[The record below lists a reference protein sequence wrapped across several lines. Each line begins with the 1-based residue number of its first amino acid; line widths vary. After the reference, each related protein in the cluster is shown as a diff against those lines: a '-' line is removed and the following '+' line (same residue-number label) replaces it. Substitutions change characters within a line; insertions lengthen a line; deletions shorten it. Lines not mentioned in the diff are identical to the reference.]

1 MDFQL
6 SEEQLM
12 VRQTAREFAEKEI
25 KPRAAE
31 LDATGEFPTEI
42 IKKLAPLNFLGIT
55 IPEEYGGG
63 GLDAISYAIVIEE
76 ISRACA
82 STGVIL
88 SVNNSLICEPILT
101 FGTDSQKKNYLPD
114 LASGKKL
121 GCFALTEPEA
131 GSDVS
136 NLKTTAVLK
145 GDHYILNGNKLF
157 ITNGRVADVALVFAM
172 TDKSLGYKGISAFIV
187 ERAFPGYSVGKVQQ
201 KLGINA
207 SGQCELYFEDCAVPK
222 ENLFGGEGG
231 GFKLAL
237 VTLDGGRIGIAAQ
250 AVGIAQACLD
260 ECLKY
265 SKERVQFGQPIAKFQ
280 AIQWMLADMATEIEA
295 GRLLTYRAA
304 FLKDKGERYSSQASM
319 AKLFASETAMKAT
332 TKGIQI
338 HGGYGYMK
346 EYPMERFFR
355 DAKITEIYEGTN
367 EIQRVVI
374 ASSILK

>member
-25 KPRAAE
+25 KPQAAE
-31 LDATGEFPTEI
+31 FDATGEFPAEI
-42 IKKLAPLNFLGIT
+42 IKKLASLNFLGIT

-63 GLDAISYAIVIEE
+63 GLDAVSYAIVIEE

-88 SVNNSLICEPILT
+88 SVNNSLVCEPILKY
-101 FGTDSQKKNYLPD
+101 GTDFQKKKYLPD

-131 GSDVS
+131 GSDAS

-145 GDHYILNGNKLF
+145 GDHYALNGNKLF
-157 ITNGRVADVALVFAM
+157 ITNGRVAEVALVFAM
-172 TDKSLGYKGISAFIV
+172 TDKSLGYKGISIFVV
-187 ERAFPGYSVGKVQQ
+187 ERGFPGYSVGKVQQ

-207 SGQCELYFEDCAVPK
+207 SGQCELYFEDCLVPK
-222 ENLFGGEGG
+222 ENLLGEEGG
-231 GFKLAL
+231 GFKIALA
-237 VTLDGGRIGIAAQ
+237 TLDGGRIGIAAQ

-280 AIQWMLADMATEIEA
+280 AIQWMLADMSTEIEA
-295 GRLLTYRAA
+295 ARLLTYRAA
-304 FLKDKGERYSSQASM
+304 FLQDKGERYSAQASM

-355 DAKITEIYEGTN
+355 DAKVTEIYEGTN
-367 EIQRVVI
+367 EIQRIVI

>member
-31 LDATGEFPTEI
+31 IDTTGEFPIEI
-42 IKKLAPLNFLGIT
+42 IKKLASLNFLGIT

-63 GLDAISYAIVIEE
+63 GLDAVSYAIVIEE

-88 SVNNSLICEPILT
+88 SVNNSLVCETILKY
-101 FGTDSQKKNYLPD
+101 GTDFQKKKYLPD

-131 GSDVS
+131 GSDAA
-136 NLKTTAVLK
+136 NLKTTAVIK
-145 GDHYILNGNKLF
+145 GDHYVLNGNKLF
-157 ITNGRVADVALVFAM
+157 ITNGRVAEVALIFAM
-172 TDKSLGYKGISAFIV
+172 TDKSLGYKGISTFIV
-187 ERAFPGYSVGKVQQ
+187 ERGFPGYSVGKIQQ

-207 SGQCELYFEDCAVPK
+207 SGQCELYFEDCLVPK
-222 ENLFGGEGG
+222 ENLLGEKGG
-231 GFKLAL
+231 GFKIAL
-237 VTLDGGRIGIAAQ
+237 VSLDGGRIGIAAQ

-265 SKERVQFGQPIAKFQ
+265 SKERIQFGQPIAKFQ
-280 AIQWMLADMATEIEA
+280 AIQWMLADMSTEIEA
-295 GRLLTYRAA
+295 ARLLTYRAA
-304 FLKDKGERYSSQASM
+304 FLQDKGERYSAQASM

-346 EYPMERFFR
+346 EYPMERLFR
-355 DAKITEIYEGTN
+355 DAKVTEIYEGTN
-367 EIQRVVI
+367 EIQRIVI

>member
-31 LDATGEFPTEI
+31 VDASGEFPMEI
-42 IKKLAPLNFLGIT
+42 IEKLARLNFLGIT
-55 IPEEYGGG
+55 VPDQYGGG

-82 STGVIL
+82 STGIIV
-88 SVNNSLICEPILT
+88 SVNNSLVCEPILQY
-101 FGTDSQKKNYLPD
+101 GTEFHKKKYLPD

-131 GSDVS
+131 GSDAS

-157 ITNGRVADVALVFAM
+157 ITNGREAAVALVFAM
-172 TDKSLGYKGISAFIV
+172 TDKSLGYKGISTFIV
-187 ERAFPGYSVGKVQQ
+187 ERGFPGYSIGKVHQ

-207 SGQCELYFEDCAVPK
+207 SGQCELYFEDCMVPK
-222 ENLFGGEGG
+222 ENLLGGEGG

-237 VTLDGGRIGIAAQ
+237 VTLDEGRIGIAAQ

-295 GRLLTYRAA
+295 ARLLTYRAS
-304 FLKDKGERYSSQASM
+304 FLKDKGQRFTTEAAM
-319 AKLFASETAMKAT
+319 AKLLASETAMKAT

-367 EIQRVVI
+367 EIQRLVI
-374 ASSILK
+374 ASNILK

>member
-25 KPRAAE
+25 KSRAAE
-31 LDATGEFPTEI
+31 IDATGEFPMEI

-55 IPEEYGGG
+55 VPEEYGGG
-63 GLDAISYAIVIEE
+63 GLDAVSYAIVIEE

-88 SVNNSLICEPILT
+88 SVNNSLICEPILKY
-101 FGTDSQKKNYLPD
+101 GTDFQKKKYLPD

-131 GSDVS
+131 GSDAA

-145 GDHYILNGNKLF
+145 GDHYVINGNKLF
-157 ITNGRVADVALVFAM
+157 ITNGRVAEVALIFAM
-172 TDKSLGYKGISAFIV
+172 TDKSLGYKGISTFIV
-187 ERAFPGYSVGKVQQ
+187 ERGFPGYSVGKIQQ

-207 SGQCELYFEDCAVPK
+207 SGQCELYFEDCLVPK
-222 ENLFGGEGG
+222 ENLLGEKGG
-231 GFKLAL
+231 GFKMAL
-237 VTLDGGRIGIAAQ
+237 VSLDGGRIGIAAQ

-265 SKERVQFGQPIAKFQ
+265 SKERIQFGQPIAKFQ
-280 AIQWMLADMATEIEA
+280 AIQWMLVDMSTEIEA
-295 GRLLTYRAA
+295 ARLLTYRAA
-304 FLKDKGERYSSQASM
+304 FLKEKGERYSSQASM

>member
-31 LDATGEFPTEI
+31 FDATGEFPMEI
-42 IKKLAPLNFLGIT
+42 IEKSAKLNFLGIT
-55 IPEEYGGG
+55 IPEEFGGG

-76 ISRACA
+76 VSRACA
-82 STGVIL
+82 STGVII
-88 SVNNSLICEPILT
+88 SVNNSLICEPILK
-101 FGTDSQKKNYLPD
+101 FGTELQKEKYLRD

-131 GSDVS
+131 GSDAS

-145 GDHYILNGNKLF
+145 GDHYVINGNKLF
-157 ITNGRVADVALVFAM
+157 ITNGRVAEVALIFAM
-172 TDKSLGYKGISAFIV
+172 TDKSLGYKGISAFII
-187 ERAFPGYSVGKVQQ
+187 ERDFPGYSVGKVQQ

-207 SGQCELYFEDCAVPK
+207 SGQCELYFEDCQVPK
-222 ENLFGGEGG
+222 ENLIGNEGG

-265 SKERVQFGQPIAKFQ
+265 SQERVQFGQPIAKFQ

-295 GRLLTYRAA
+295 ARLLTYRAA
-304 FLKDKGERYSSQASM
+304 FLKDKGERYTTEAAM
-319 AKLFASETAMKAT
+319 AKLFASEAAMKAT

-355 DAKITEIYEGTN
+355 DAKVTEIYEGTN
-367 EIQRVVI
+367 EIQRMVI
-374 ASSILK
+374 ASNILK

>member
-31 LDATGEFPTEI
+31 FDATGEFPTEI
-42 IKKLAPLNFLGIT
+42 IQKLAKLNFLGIT
-55 IPEEYGGG
+55 IPEQYGGG
-63 GLDAISYAIVIEE
+63 GLDDISYVIVIEE

-88 SVNNSLICEPILT
+88 SVNNSLVCEPILKY
-101 FGTDSQKKNYLPD
+101 GTDAQKKKYLPD

-131 GSDVS
+131 GSDAS
-136 NLKTTAVLK
+136 NLKTTAILK
-145 GDHYILNGNKLF
+145 GDHYILNGNKQF
-157 ITNGRVADVALVFAM
+157 ITNGREAEVALLFAM
-172 TDKSLGYKGISAFIV
+172 TDKSKGYKGISAFIV
-187 ERAFPGYSVGKVQQ
+187 ERGFPGYSIGKVHQ

-207 SGQCELYFEDCAVPK
+207 AGQCELYFEDCVVPK
-222 ENLFGGEGG
+222 ENLLGEEGG
-231 GFKLAL
+231 GFKLAMA
-237 VTLDGGRIGIAAQ
+237 TLDGGRMGIAAQ

-295 GRLLTYRAA
+295 ARLLTYRTA
-304 FLKDKGERYSSQASM
+304 FLRNKGKRFTAEAAM

-367 EIQRVVI
+367 EIQRLVI
-374 ASSILK
+374 ASNILR

>member
-25 KPRAAE
+25 KPQAAE
-31 LDATGEFPTEI
+31 FDATGEFPAEI
-42 IKKLAPLNFLGIT
+42 IKKLASLNFLGIT
-55 IPEEYGGG
+55 IPEGYGGG
-63 GLDAISYAIVIEE
+63 GLDAVSYAIVIEE

-88 SVNNSLICEPILT
+88 SVNNSLVCEPILKY
-101 FGTDSQKKNYLPD
+101 GTDFQKKKYLPD

-131 GSDVS
+131 GSDAS

-145 GDHYILNGNKLF
+145 GDHYVLNGNKLF
-157 ITNGRVADVALVFAM
+157 ITNGKVAEVALVFAM
-172 TDKSLGYKGISAFIV
+172 TDKSLGYKGISIFVV
-187 ERAFPGYSVGKVQQ
+187 ERGFPGYSVGKIQQ

-207 SGQCELYFEDCAVPK
+207 SGQCELYFEDCLVPK
-222 ENLFGGEGG
+222 ENLLGEEGG
-231 GFKLAL
+231 GFKIAL

-280 AIQWMLADMATEIEA
+280 AIQWMLADMSTEIEA
-295 GRLLTYRAA
+295 ARLLTYRAA
-304 FLKDKGERYSSQASM
+304 FLQDKGERYSAQASM

-355 DAKITEIYEGTN
+355 DAKVTEIYEGTN
-367 EIQRVVI
+367 EIQRIVI

>member
-1 MDFQL
+1 MEFQL

-31 LDATGEFPTEI
+31 IDATGEFPTEI
-42 IKKLAPLNFLGIT
+42 IKKLAQLNFLGIT

-131 GSDVS
+131 GSDAS

-157 ITNGRVADVALVFAM
+157 ITNGRFADVALVFAM
-172 TDKSLGYKGISAFIV
+172 TDKSLGYKGINAFIV

-295 GRLLTYRAA
+295 ARLLTYRAA

>member
-25 KPRAAE
+25 KPQAAE
-31 LDATGEFPTEI
+31 FDATGEFPAEI
-42 IKKLAPLNFLGIT
+42 IKKLASLNFLGIT

-63 GLDAISYAIVIEE
+63 GLDAVSYAIVIEE

-88 SVNNSLICEPILT
+88 SVNNSLVCEPILKY
-101 FGTDSQKKNYLPD
+101 GTDFQKKKYLPD

-131 GSDVS
+131 GSDAS

-145 GDHYILNGNKLF
+145 GDHYVLNGNKLF
-157 ITNGRVADVALVFAM
+157 ITNGKVAEVALVFAM
-172 TDKSLGYKGISAFIV
+172 TDKSLGYKGISIFVV
-187 ERAFPGYSVGKVQQ
+187 ERGFPGYSVGKIQQ

-207 SGQCELYFEDCAVPK
+207 SGQCELYFEDCLVPK
-222 ENLFGGEGG
+222 ENLLGEEGG
-231 GFKLAL
+231 GFKIALA
-237 VTLDGGRIGIAAQ
+237 TLDGGRIGIAAQ

-280 AIQWMLADMATEIEA
+280 AIQWMLADMSTEIEA
-295 GRLLTYRAA
+295 ARLLTYRAA
-304 FLKDKGERYSSQASM
+304 FLQDKGERYSAQASM

-355 DAKITEIYEGTN
+355 DAKVTEIYEGTN
-367 EIQRVVI
+367 EIQRIVI

>member
-25 KPRAAE
+25 KPQAGE
-31 LDATGEFPTEI
+31 FDATGEFPTEI
-42 IKKLAPLNFLGIT
+42 IKKLASLNFLGIT
-55 IPEEYGGG
+55 IPEEYDGG
-63 GLDAISYAIVIEE
+63 GLDAVSYALVIEE

-88 SVNNSLICEPILT
+88 SVNNSLVCEPILKY
-101 FGTDSQKKNYLPD
+101 GTDLQKKKYLPD

-131 GSDVS
+131 GSDAS

-145 GDHYILNGNKLF
+145 GDHYALNGNKLF
-157 ITNGRVADVALVFAM
+157 ITNGRVAEVALVFAM
-172 TDKSLGYKGISAFIV
+172 TDKSLGYKGISIFVV
-187 ERAFPGYSVGKVQQ
+187 ERGFPGYSVGKVQQ

-207 SGQCELYFEDCAVPK
+207 SGQCELYFEDCLVPK
-222 ENLFGGEGG
+222 ENLLGEEGG
-231 GFKLAL
+231 GFKIALA
-237 VTLDGGRIGIAAQ
+237 TLDGGRIGIAAQ

-280 AIQWMLADMATEIEA
+280 AIQWMLADMSTEIEA
-295 GRLLTYRAA
+295 ARLLTYRAA
-304 FLKDKGERYSSQASM
+304 FLQDKGERYSAQASM

-355 DAKITEIYEGTN
+355 DAKVTEIYEGTN
-367 EIQRVVI
+367 EIQRIVI

>member
-25 KPRAAE
+25 KPQAAE
-31 LDATGEFPTEI
+31 FDTTGEFPTEI
-42 IKKLAPLNFLGIT
+42 IKKLAKLNFLGIT
-55 IPEEYGGG
+55 IPEEYAGG
-63 GLDAISYAIVIEE
+63 GLDTISYAIVIEE

-88 SVNNSLICEPILT
+88 SVNNSLICEPILKY
-101 FGTDSQKKNYLPD
+101 GTDFQKKQYLPD
-114 LASGKKL
+114 LASGKKI

-131 GSDVS
+131 GSDAS

-145 GDHYILNGNKLF
+145 GDHYVLNGNKLF
-157 ITNGRVADVALVFAM
+157 ITNGRVAEVALVFAM
-172 TDKSLGYKGISAFIV
+172 TDKSLGYKGISAFLV
-187 ERAFPGYSVGKVQQ
+187 EQGFPGYCIGSVQQ

-207 SGQCELYFEDCAVPK
+207 SGQCELYFEDCQVPK
-222 ENLFGGEGG
+222 ENLFGEEGTA
-231 GFKLAL
+231 FKLAL
-237 VTLDGGRIGIAAQ
+237 AILDGGRIGIAAQ

-295 GRLLTYRAA
+295 ARLLAYRAA
-304 FLKDKGERYSSQASM
+304 FLKDQGKRYTTEAAM

-367 EIQRVVI
+367 EIQRIVI
-374 ASSILK
+374 ANNILK

>member
-42 IKKLAPLNFLGIT
+42 IENLARLNFLGIT

-63 GLDAISYAIVIEE
+63 GLDTISYVIIIEE

-88 SVNNSLICEPILT
+88 SVNNSLVCEPILKY
-101 FGTDSQKKNYLPD
+101 GTDFQKKKYLSD
-114 LASGKKL
+114 LASGKKI

-131 GSDVS
+131 GSDAS

-145 GDHYILNGNKLF
+145 GDHYVLNGNKLF
-157 ITNGRVADVALVFAM
+157 ITNGRVAEVALVFAM
-172 TDKSLGYKGISAFIV
+172 TDKSLGYKGISTFLV
-187 ERAFPGYSVGKVQQ
+187 EQGFTGYSIGNVQQ

-207 SGQCELYFEDCAVPK
+207 SGQCELYFEDCQVPK
-222 ENLFGGEGG
+222 ENLFGEEGK

-237 VTLDGGRIGIAAQ
+237 AILDGGRIGIAAQ

-295 GRLLTYRAA
+295 ARLLSYRAA
-304 FLKDKGERYSSQASM
+304 FLKDKGERYTTEAAI

-355 DAKITEIYEGTN
+355 DAKVTEIYEGTN
-367 EIQRVVI
+367 EIQRIVI
-374 ASSILK
+374 ASNILK